1 MGHSARPK
9 NVSYFAS
16 AFGDT
21 LAEAGADVDVEA
33 GLAATSD
40 AL

>member
-9 NVSYFAS
+9 NVSYLMTAL
-16 AFGDT
+16 GDALT
-21 LAEAGADVDVEA
+21 EQSADVDVEA